1 MEELRF
7 IMQYIKRH
15 KWHYLAGI
23 ITLFVVD
30 FANLYIPRITGT
42 VTDGLTART
51 LDWNGVKSCLLGL
64 LLLGLTLAVG
74 RFLWRY
80 FLFGSARKIEK
91 ELRDDL
97 FAHLEK
103 MSVDYFNENKTG
115 DLMTRFTSD
124 LNAIRMAIGMAV
136 ISAFD
141 ATVMTVMVIGQMMV
155 YVNVK
160 LTLLALIPMV
170 VICGGT
176 IYYGKIIHSR
186 YMERQEAVSDLTD
199 FVQESFSGIRV
210 IKAFVREQAQL
221 KAFTKANERTREK
234 NLNLVRLQAVVM
246 PLLEV
251 FIGISSLVTLIYGG
265 YLAIV
270 GEITLGRFVAFH
282 QYVNMLV
289 WPMLACGDAINTFAQ
304 GGASIKRVRAVMEEK
319 PGVRDLLPGEIR
331 SGEPSSGGQPG
342 EGGQSL
348 ERKSDGNSAADRE
361 VSGSRREKTSLGQ
374 EDGGVR
380 RGKSAARA
388 KSRLEAVCRE
398 EKSPAI
404 QFPLTGQITFSHLTY
419 THKGALQ
426 PDLRD
431 ICLEV
436 PAGTTLAVI
445 GRTGSGKSTLV
456 NLMLHL
462 YNTERGMI
470 LLDGR
475 DINAI
480 PLQELRRQIAY
491 VPQDNFLFSDTL
503 KANIAFGAEGQD
515 MEKIVAATKAACIHD
530 SIMEFPDQ
538 YDTIVGERGVTLS
551 GGQKQ
556 RSSIARALMKDAP
569 ILILDDAL
577 SAVDTDTEEKLL
589 RNLRENRQGKT
600 TILIAHRIS
609 TIQHADVIL
618 VLDEGRAA
626 EVGDHAGL
634 MEQKGIYYE
643 MFEKQQLEAA
653 MGEQR
658 AALHREF
665 GDEPPQKETGQ
676 GAARAD
682 EPSRKETGQGADQT
696 DEPSRKETGQGA
708 VRADEP
714 LRKEAAA
721 GAALAPGKE
730 AE

>member
-1 MEELRF
+1 MEQLRF

-15 KWHYLAGI
+15 KWHYFAGI

-30 FANLYIPRITGT
+30 FANLYIPRMTGT
-42 VTDGLTART
+42 ITDGLTAHT
-51 LDWNGVKSCLLGL
+51 LDWEGVKRCLLGL
-64 LLLGLTLAVG
+64 LLLGLTLALG

-91 ELRDDL
+91 ELRNDM

-176 IYYGKIIHSR
+176 IYYGKVIHAK

-199 FVQESFSGIRV
+199 YVQESFSGIRI

-221 KAFTKANERTREK
+221 VAFTRANEKTREK

-289 WPMLACGDAINTFAQ
+289 WPMIACGDAISTFAQ
-304 GGASIKRVRAVMEEK
+304 GGASIKRVQAVMEQQPEVWDGQLV
-319 PGVRDLLPGEIR
+319 PNLPKAE
-331 SGEPSSGGQPG
+331 SS
-342 EGGQSL
+342 
-348 ERKSDGNSAADRE
+348 
-361 VSGSRREKTSLGQ
+361 
-374 EDGGVR
+374 
-380 RGKSAARA
+380 
-388 KSRLEAVCRE
+388 
-398 EKSPAI
+398 
-404 QFPLTGQITFSHLTY
+404 LTGQITFSHLTY
-419 THKGALQ
+419 THKGAPE

-462 YNTERGMI
+462 YNTEQGMI

-480 PLQELRRQIAY
+480 PLKSLRRQIAY

-503 KANIAFGAEGQD
+503 KANIAFGVEGQD
-515 MEKIVAATKAACIHD
+515 MEQIVAATTAACIHD
-530 SIMEFPDQ
+530 SIMEFPEG
-538 YDTIVGERGVTLS
+538 YETVVGERGVTLS

-577 SAVDTDTEEKLL
+577 SAVDTDTEEQLL

-618 VLDEGRAA
+618 VLEEGRAA
-626 EVGDHAGL
+626 EVGNHAQL
-634 MEQKGIYYE
+634 MELKGIYYE

-658 AALHREF
+658 AALHREW
-665 GDEPPQKETGQ
+665 DEQAT
-676 GAARAD
+676 
-682 EPSRKETGQGADQT
+682 
-696 DEPSRKETGQGA
+696 
-708 VRADEP
+708 
-714 LRKEAAA
+714 
-721 GAALAPGKE
+721 GKE

>member
-1 MEELRF
+1 MEQLRF
-7 IMQYIKRH
+7 IMRYIKRH
-15 KWHYLAGI
+15 KWHYVAGI

-42 VTDGLTART
+42 ITDGLTAHT
-51 LDWNGVKSCLLGL
+51 LNWTGVKTCLLGL
-64 LLLGLTLAVG
+64 LTLGLTLALG

-91 ELRDDL
+91 ELRDDM

-176 IYYGKIIHSR
+176 IYYGKIIHAR

-199 FVQESFSGIRV
+199 YVQESFSGIRV

-221 KAFTKANERTREK
+221 RAFTQANERTREK

-304 GGASIKRVRAVMEEK
+304 GGASIQRVQAVMEQE
-319 PGVRDLLPGEIR
+319 PGVQDMPDLPRFESASEI
-331 SGEPSSGGQPG
+331 S
-342 EGGQSL
+342 
-348 ERKSDGNSAADRE
+348 RE
-361 VSGSRREKTSLGQ
+361 Q
-374 EDGGVR
+374 E
-380 RGKSAARA
+380 
-388 KSRLEAVCRE
+388 
-398 EKSPAI
+398 I
-404 QFPLTGQITFSHLTY
+404 PLTGQITFSHLTY
-419 THKGALQ
+419 THKGALT
-426 PDLRD
+426 PDLQD

-456 NLMLHL
+456 NLMLRL
-462 YNTERGMI
+462 YNAERGMI
-470 LLDGR
+470 LFDGR
-475 DINAI
+475 DINTI
-480 PLQELRRQIAY
+480 PLSSLRRQIAY

-503 KANIAFGAEGQD
+503 KANIAFGVEGQD
-515 MEKIVAATKAACIHD
+515 MERIVAATTAACIHD
-530 SIMEFPDQ
+530 SIMEFPEG
-538 YDTIVGERGVTLS
+538 YDTVVGERGVTLS

-577 SAVDTDTEEKLL
+577 SAVDTDTEEHLL
-589 RNLRENRQGKT
+589 RNLHENRRGKT

-618 VLDEGRAA
+618 VLEEGRAA
-626 EVGDHAGL
+626 EVGNHALL

-658 AALHREF
+658 AALHREY
-665 GDEPPQKETGQ
+665 GDEYPQDAGVQTGEHVRTDENE
-676 GAARAD
+676 RAS
-682 EPSRKETGQGADQT
+682 ERVQT
-696 DEPSRKETGQGA
+696 DGNGQSGEH
-708 VRADEP
+708 VRA
-714 LRKEAAA
+714 A
-721 GAALAPGKE
+721 GKE

>member
-23 ITLFVVD
+23 VTLFVVD

-42 VTDGLTART
+42 ITDGLTART
-51 LDWNGVKSCLLGL
+51 LDWSGVKRCLLGL

-91 ELRDDL
+91 ELRDDM

-176 IYYGKIIHSR
+176 IYYGKIIHAR
-186 YMERQEAVSDLTD
+186 YMERQEAISDLTD
-199 FVQESFSGIRV
+199 YVQESFSGIRV

-221 KAFTKANERTREK
+221 KAFTKANEKTREK

-265 YLAIV
+265 YLAIL

-304 GGASIKRVRAVMEEK
+304 GGASIKRVRAVMEEV
-319 PGVRDLLPGEIR
+319 PGVRD
-331 SGEPSSGGQPG
+331 GQFF
-342 EGGQSL
+342 ELRFEEQRL
-348 ERKSDGNSAADRE
+348 EASQAADLQAAE
-361 VSGSRREKTSLGQ
+361 GKSGAG
-374 EDGGVR
+374 
-380 RGKSAARA
+380 RGKSASRA
-388 KSRLEAVCRE
+388 KNRLEAITRQE
-398 EKSPAI
+398 AENMRGI
-404 QFPLTGQITFSHLTY
+404 QPPLTGQITFSHLTY
-419 THKGALQ
+419 THKGALE

-462 YNTERGMI
+462 YNTDRGMI

-475 DINAI
+475 DINTI
-480 PLQELRRQIAY
+480 PLKELRRQIAY

-503 KANIAFGAEGQD
+503 KANIAFGVEGQD
-515 MEKIVAATKAACIHD
+515 MERIVAATKAACIHD
-530 SIMEFPDQ
+530 SIMEFPDK
-538 YDTIVGERGVTLS
+538 YDTMVGERGVTLS

-577 SAVDTDTEEKLL
+577 SAVDTDTEEQLL
-589 RNLRENRQGKT
+589 RNLRVNRQGKT

-618 VLDEGRAA
+618 VLDGGRAA
-626 EVGDHAGL
+626 EVGNHARL
-634 MEQKGIYYE
+634 MEQRGIYYE

-658 AALHREF
+658 AALHREY
-665 GDEPPQKETGQ
+665 GDEPAAEETMHVIGQ
-676 GAARAD
+676 AAPLSQGKTMSKTDQAVP
-682 EPSRKETGQGADQT
+682 PSRKENT
-696 DEPSRKETGQGA
+696 S
-708 VRADEP
+708 
-714 LRKEAAA
+714 
-721 GAALAPGKE
+721 AALPAPGKE

>member
-23 ITLFVVD
+23 VTLFVVD

-42 VTDGLTART
+42 ITDGLTAHT
-51 LDWNGVKSCLLGL
+51 LGWSGVKGCLLGL

-91 ELRDDL
+91 ELRDDM

-141 ATVMTVMVIGQMMV
+141 ASVMTVMVIGQMMV

-176 IYYGKIIHSR
+176 IYYGKMIHAR

-199 FVQESFSGIRV
+199 YVQESFSGIRV

-221 KAFTKANERTREK
+221 KAFTMANERTREK

-304 GGASIKRVRAVMEEK
+304 GGASIKRVRAVMEEE
-319 PGVRDLLPGEIR
+319 PEVRDMLPEELL
-331 SGEPSSGGQPG
+331 
-342 EGGQSL
+342 L
-348 ERKSDGNSAADRE
+348 GNNAASAVAEAAADAQTGNRRDTDSRTETRRDTGLRDTQPRE
-361 VSGSRREKTSLGQ
+361 AELQAAEGK
-374 EDGGVR
+374 DGAG
-380 RGKSAARA
+380 RGKSAAQA
-388 KSRLEAVCRE
+388 KDRLKAICQET
-398 EKSPAI
+398 EKARGKQP
-404 QFPLTGQITFSHLTY
+404 PLTGQITFSHLTY
-419 THKGALQ
+419 THKGALE

-431 ICLEV
+431 ICLEI

-475 DINAI
+475 DINTI

-503 KANIAFGAEGQD
+503 KANIAFGVEGQD
-515 MEKIVAATKAACIHD
+515 MERIVAAAKAACIHD

-538 YDTIVGERGVTLS
+538 YDTMVGERGVTLS

-577 SAVDTDTEEKLL
+577 SAVDTDTEEQLL

-600 TILIAHRIS
+600 TILIAHRLS

-626 EVGDHAGL
+626 EVGDHARL
-634 MEQKGIYYE
+634 MERKGIYYE

-658 AALHREF
+658 AALHREY
-665 GDEPPQKETGQ
+665 GDEPSQEETVGGAGQ
-676 GAARAD
+676 AAQPFREETVGGAGQAARQPQGE
-682 EPSRKETGQGADQT
+682 EPSKQAQI
-696 DEPSRKETGQGA
+696 
-708 VRADEP
+708 
-714 LRKEAAA
+714 
-721 GAALAPGKE
+721 PGKE